1 MMYYLAH
8 TRLAYS
14 YDSLIS
20 RLSQL
25 KPNPEPICALGIQIA
40 VEKITAALASYQ
52 SASLK
57 TLVKEERSFG
67 FWSPRRC
74 DVYVVSYQ
82 AGYLQD
88 RLEVVSFLWQHNISA
103 DLMYESGLPDGDHE
117 NHLDICAR
125 EGILYVLFFF
135 FVSLGDFVPGLTDL
149 NNSRFTVYPR
159 ARNVRNLPSF
169 KVKSILKGTEVDCTT
184 S

>member
-1 MMYYLAH
+1 VRKFQKFYVVVDLIPD
-8 TRLAYS
+8 LYS
-14 YDSLIS
+14 YDSLIT

-25 KPNPEPICALGIQIA
+25 KPKPEPICALGIQIA
-40 VEKITAALASYQ
+40 VEKITAALVSYQ

-88 RLEVVSFLWQHNISA
+88 RLDVVSFLWQQCRSTISV
-103 DLMYESGLPDGDHE
+103 G
-117 NHLDICAR
+117 
-125 EGILYVLFFF
+125 
-135 FVSLGDFVPGLTDL
+135 FVRGVTFSHRT
-149 NNSRFTVYPR
+149 
-159 ARNVRNLPSF
+159 
-169 KVKSILKGTEVDCTT
+169 
-184 S
+184 